1 MEPIKNAENLHLNT
15 MEPIKQHDKRH
26 LDSIPAGSL
35 GIIPVQGCEQMASE
49 IDYYL
54 TRWRAERESE
64 HKGSVA
70 YIGYKSP
77 SYIINCDL
85 PRFGTGEGK
94 GVLSKSVRGMDLYL
108 LADVVNYSETYK
120 MFGIT
125 NHMSPDDHYQNLKRV
140 IASIGGKARRI
151 TVIMP
156 YLYESRQH
164 KRTSRESLDCAIAL
178 QELVR
183 MGVDN
188 IITFDANDPRVM
200 NAIPLNGF
208 DTVQPAY
215 QFIKGLLRSVDDL
228 KVDKDHMLIISPDEG
243 GMKRAVYYANVL
255 GLDMG
260 MFYKRRDYTTFV
272 NGVNP
277 VLDHVFLGSSVEGK
291 DMIVIDDML
300 SSGDSILEVAGAL
313 KKRKARRV
321 FICETFGL
329 FTDGIEKFDK
339 AYAEGKFDKIITTN
353 LIYQK
358 PELKDRPWYVCCGMS
373 KYLAYLID
381 TLNHDSSIS
390 DLLDPREKILKII
403 ERYNKAQAEGKK
415 FQ

>member
-1 MEPIKNAENLHLNT
+1 MEPIK
-15 MEPIKQHDKRH
+15 KHDKRH
-26 LDSIPAGSL
+26 LDTMPTGSL
-35 GIIPVQGCEQMASE
+35 GIIPITGCEEMASE
-49 IDYYL
+49 IDFYL

-64 HKGSVA
+64 HKDSLA
-70 YIGYKSP
+70 YVGYKRP
-77 SYIINCDL
+77 SYIIECNL

-94 GVLSKSVRGMDLYL
+94 GVLSQSVRGMDLYL
-108 LADVVNYSETYK
+108 LADVVNYSKTYK
-120 MFGIT
+120 MFNIT

-188 IITFDANDPRVM
+188 ILTFDAHDPRVM

-215 QFIKGLLRSVDDL
+215 QFIKGLMRSVNDL
-228 KVDKDHMLIISPDEG
+228 QFDTDHMLIISPDEG

-260 MFYKRRDYTTFV
+260 MFYKRRDYTRLE

-277 VLDHVFLGSSVEGK
+277 VLAHEFLGSSVEGK

-300 SSGDSILEVAGAL
+300 SSGDSIIEVASAL

-321 FICETFGL
+321 FICVTFGL

-339 AYAEGKFDKIITTN
+339 AYEEGKFDKIITTN
-353 LIYQK
+353 LIYQR
-358 PELKDRPWYVCCGMS
+358 PELQSRPWYVCCGMS

-390 DLLDPREKILKII
+390 DLLDPREKILAII
-403 ERYNKAQAEGKK
+403 ERYNKARAEGKK

>member
-15 MEPIKQHDKRH
+15 MEPIKKHDKRH
-26 LDSIPAGSL
+26 LDSMPAGSL

-64 HKGSVA
+64 HKNSLA

-77 SYIINCDL
+77 TYIIDCNL

-215 QFIKGLLRSVDDL
+215 QFIKGLLRSVPDL

-260 MFYKRRDYTTFV
+260 MFYKRRDYSTFV
-272 NGVNP
+272 DGVNP

-291 DMIVIDDML
+291 DMVVIDDML

-313 KKRKARRV
+313 KKRNARRV

-358 PELKDRPWYVCCGMS
+358 PELKERPWYVCCGMS

-390 DLLDPREKILKII
+390 DLLDPREKILNIV
-403 ERYNKAQAEGKK
+403 ERYNKAQEKGKK
-415 FQ
+415 FY